1 MEESIYTCTFVHG
14 YLLQSLEE
22 ATYLGLAIRQEL
34 KWKSQV
40 NKVCTKASKMPGV
53 LRRKP

>member
-22 ATYLGLAIRQEL
+22 ATYLGLTIRQEL

-40 NKVCTKASKMPGV
+40 NKVCTKANKMPGV